1 MAVIETK
8 NPSTLKVKLDLGMVN
23 GKTKT
28 KIKSFSNVKP
38 NASAEDI
45 YFVADA
51 LMSLQEHNII
61 DIIKQD
67 NTSLDA

>member
-8 NPSTLKVKLDLGMVN
+8 NPSTLKVKLDLGIVN

-28 KIKSFSNVKP
+28 KIKSFTNVKP
-38 NASAEDI
+38 SATAEEV
-45 YFVADA
+45 YYVAES
-51 LMSLQEHNII
+51 LMSLQNHNIL

-67 NTSLDA
+67 NTSINA

>member
-51 LMSLQEHNII
+51 LMSLQEHSIL

>member
-45 YFVADA
+45 YFVVDA
-51 LMSLQEHNII
+51 LMSLQEHSIL